1 MLWCFSWSG
10 PQRTA
15 ERRNTNTLSA
25 LRNAQSLLLTHE
37 VNKTPPRELLVV
49 SSIIFAPLKKK
60 KKYEKNTY
68 QHCKKLFPCLEHKRA
83 HLWNDLL
90 WAPIGTES
98 DLALIK
104 KIKQP
109 VHPCRA
115 KSYVKTDFGVRHFC
129 FSSSQEKEVI
139 LLPWVFPLL
148 WHRLTGTEERGERK
162 GKVLLRPDQPR
173 TLQVS
178 INHWTGYLKRVSL
191 WSDGDAEWRSVFL
204 KCLLREIFRMF
215 SHLRSSDTKCCFVTA
230 HARKSL
236 TSVYAPTYKP
246 CSRNP
251 SCTSSASSSSSW
263 LGNKRPFHSKILWIY
278 EL

>member
-1 MLWCFSWSG
+1 MWILHAPRPVINTVTQLKPSHCPNCWSVFDCVWKSSLHPPMLWCFSWSG
-10 PQRTA
+10 PRRTA

-90 WAPIGTES
+90 RAPIGTES

-115 KSYVKTDFGVRHFC
+115 ESYVKTDFGVRHFC

-148 WHRLTGTEERGERK
+148 WHRLTGT
-162 GKVLLRPDQPR
+162 
-173 TLQVS
+173 
-178 INHWTGYLKRVSL
+178 
-191 WSDGDAEWRSVFL
+191 
-204 KCLLREIFRMF
+204 
-215 SHLRSSDTKCCFVTA
+215 
-230 HARKSL
+230 
-236 TSVYAPTYKP
+236 
-246 CSRNP
+246 
-251 SCTSSASSSSSW
+251 
-263 LGNKRPFHSKILWIY
+263 
-278 EL
+278 

>member
-1 MLWCFSWSG
+1 MSSNRNRIG
-10 PQRTA
+10 PGLDKKNKTA
-15 ERRNTNTLSA
+15 CASVSCRVVCQDWFWRAALLFFILTREGGHSAPLSVSSA
-25 LRNAQSLLLTHE
+25 LTQTDRN
-37 VNKTPPRELLVV
+37 
-49 SSIIFAPLKKK
+49 
-60 KKYEKNTY
+60 
-68 QHCKKLFPCLEHKRA
+68 
-83 HLWNDLL
+83 
-90 WAPIGTES
+90 
-98 DLALIK
+98 
-104 KIKQP
+104 
-109 VHPCRA
+109 
-115 KSYVKTDFGVRHFC
+115 
-129 FSSSQEKEVI
+129 
-139 LLPWVFPLL
+139 
-148 WHRLTGTEERGERK
+148 RGEGGKERK

-173 TLQVS
+173 TLQVN

-204 KCLLREIFRMF
+204 KMSFMGNIQNVFSSQVVRYQMQLR
-215 SHLRSSDTKCCFVTA
+215 HTA

>member
-1 MLWCFSWSG
+1 MSSNRNRIG
-10 PQRTA
+10 PG
-15 ERRNTNTLSA
+15 LD
-25 LRNAQSLLLTHE
+25 
-37 VNKTPPRELLVV
+37 K
-49 SSIIFAPLKKK
+49 
-60 KKYEKNTY
+60 
-68 QHCKKLFPCLEHKRA
+68 
-83 HLWNDLL
+83 
-90 WAPIGTES
+90 
-98 DLALIK
+98 K

-148 WHRLTGTEERGERK
+148 WHRLTGTEEKGERK

-204 KCLLREIFRMF
+204 KCLLWEIFRMF

-236 TSVYAPTYKP
+236 TSATYKP
-246 CSRNP
+246 CSHNP

-263 LGNKRPFHSKILWIY
+263 LGNKRPFFSKILWIY

>member
-1 MLWCFSWSG
+1 MSSNRNRIG
-10 PQRTA
+10 PGLDKKNKTA
-15 ERRNTNTLSA
+15 CASVSCKVVCQDWFWRAALLFFILTREGGHSAPLSVSSA
-25 LRNAQSLLLTHE
+25 LTQTDRN
-37 VNKTPPRELLVV
+37 
-49 SSIIFAPLKKK
+49 
-60 KKYEKNTY
+60 
-68 QHCKKLFPCLEHKRA
+68 
-83 HLWNDLL
+83 
-90 WAPIGTES
+90 
-98 DLALIK
+98 
-104 KIKQP
+104 
-109 VHPCRA
+109 
-115 KSYVKTDFGVRHFC
+115 
-129 FSSSQEKEVI
+129 
-139 LLPWVFPLL
+139 
-148 WHRLTGTEERGERK
+148 RGEGGKERK

-204 KCLLREIFRMF
+204 KCLLWEIFRMF

>member
-25 LRNAQSLLLTHE
+25 LRNVQSLLLTHE

-104 KIKQP
+104 KKIKQP

-173 TLQVS
+173 TLKVS

-204 KCLLREIFRMF
+204 KCLLWEIFRMF
-215 SHLRSSDTKCCFVTA
+215 SHLRSSDTKCCFVTQ
-230 HARKSL
+230 L
-236 TSVYAPTYKP
+236 TQG
-246 CSRNP
+246 SR
-251 SCTSSASSSSSW
+251 SHLCAM
-263 LGNKRPFHSKILWIY
+263 SKILKT
-278 EL
+278 LR

>member
-10 PQRTA
+10 PRRTA

-104 KIKQP
+104 KNKTACASLS
-109 VHPCRA
+109 CRVVCQDWFWRA
-115 KSYVKTDFGVRHFC
+115 ALLFFILTREGGHSAPLSVSSALTQTDRN
-129 FSSSQEKEVI
+129 
-139 LLPWVFPLL
+139 
-148 WHRLTGTEERGERK
+148 RGEGGKERK
-162 GKVLLRPDQPR
+162 GSAEARSAQNPESEHKPLNRIFKKGFFVIWWRRWMTECFFKMSFMGNIQNVFSSQVVRYQMLLRHSSRKEVAHICVR
-173 TLQVS
+173 TDLQTLLTQS
-178 INHWTGYLKRVSL
+178 KLHFFCFFFF
-191 WSDGDAEWRSVFL
+191 FL
-204 KCLLREIFRMF
+204 
-215 SHLRSSDTKCCFVTA
+215 A
-230 HARKSL
+230 
-236 TSVYAPTYKP
+236 
-246 CSRNP
+246 
-251 SCTSSASSSSSW
+251 W
-263 LGNKRPFHSKILWIY
+263 
-278 EL
+278 